1 MGIWIPPSGGI
12 GPRQTNI
19 TAADRNGTTITTSGT
34 AHTKGAY
41 SAGQLIATADQD
53 TYGLTVVVD
62 DVAVANTNTRYL
74 LDIGVGA
81 SGSER
86 TLIENLNVG
95 FAGGAGTDDRPKSWF
110 FPVFIPQGER
120 LSARG
125 QALAVSDIAEVGVYL
140 HQSAAGYGMEVP
152 TLWEGLGIST
162 AASQGT
168 NVTPA
173 SGSFGSWTT
182 ILDPI
187 TKDYKWWHVGYGAS
201 TDTTIATGGITV
213 VQIGIGDTSG
223 AVTTIGEWVF
233 YSGQNEIIT
242 GPFPSEPVYWPIN
255 ADTVNGVFAR
265 LASFETEVRDVAVYA
280 AE

>member
-1 MGIWIPPSGGI
+1 
-12 GPRQTNI
+12 
-19 TAADRNGTTITTSGT
+19 
-34 AHTKGAY
+34 
-41 SAGQLIATADQD
+41 
-53 TYGLTVVVD
+53 
-62 DVAVANTNTRYL
+62 
-74 LDIGVGA
+74 
-81 SGSER
+81 
-86 TLIENLNVG
+86 
-95 FAGGAGTDDRPKSWF
+95 
-110 FPVFIPQGER
+110 
-120 LSARG
+120 
-125 QALAVSDIAEVGVYL
+125 
-140 HQSAAGYGMEVP
+140 MEVP

-201 TDTTIATGGITV
+201 TDTTIATGGTTV
-213 VQIGIGDTSG
+213 VQIGIGDTSA
-223 AVTTIGEWVF
+223 AVTTIGEWLF
-233 YSGQNEIIT
+233 YSGQTEIIT